1 MIVKINPVVSGLT
14 ANKTPAPVQGSA
26 DFATSLEN
34 AFPSVPKTPEEGG
47 KGTRPIPAKPEE
59 ETTERDPQE
68 GLAEAPPVE
77 SFVEMPDVQISA
89 EVPSFVD
96 PKQQTLQ
103 QLVTQNSQTPPTPA
117 LSATPQTVE
126 AATGNGAEL
135 SARPLTEAIVPQD
148 AEGQRSSFML
158 PESMKP
164 KAAAQALTATG
175 EGKPGTDKVATE
187 QHTAF
192 LSQLKPG
199 ERMPEEAGAVKPD
212 ATTAHP
218 LIAEQRVT
226 PVADVGIRPHIAA
239 AIEQVVSQTPVN
251 STSQPALNQALG
263 TPAWQQALSQQ
274 LSYFSRNGIHNA
286 ELRLH
291 PEELGSLQI
300 NLRLNN
306 NQAQLHFVAENH
318 QVRAALE
325 AAMPQLRTSLA
336 ESGVNLGES
345 SVGADTS
352 SSWAGSS
359 QSDRPSSHSS
369 GGEDPGEHS
378 SASEE
383 QAPVRTNTLHYSN
396 GINTFA

>member
-1 MIVKINPVVSGLT
+1 MIAKINPVVSGVT
-14 ANKTPAPVQGSA
+14 ANKAPELVQGNA
-26 DFATSLEN
+26 DFSTSLEN
-34 AFPSVPKTPEEGG
+34 AFPSVPKAPLPG
-47 KGTRPIPAKPEE
+47 PAKPGE
-59 ETTERDPQE
+59 ETAERDPQE
-68 GLAEAPPVE
+68 GGIEAPIVE

-89 EVPSFVD
+89 GETPFVD
-96 PKQQTLQ
+96 PKLQTLQ
-103 QLVTQNSQTPPTPA
+103 QLVTQNAQTPPASGLT
-117 LSATPQTVE
+117 ATAQTVE
-126 AATGNGAEL
+126 AAAGKGAEL
-135 SARPLTEAIVPQD
+135 SAKPLAEAIVPQG

-164 KAAAQALTATG
+164 KAAAQVSLVTP
-175 EGKPGTDKVATE
+175 EGKPGTDKVSTQ

-192 LSQLKPG
+192 LSQVKSG
-199 ERMPEEAGAVKPD
+199 EGTAKEGGAVQPD
-212 ATTAHP
+212 GLTSQP
-218 LIAEQRVT
+218 LIADHRTT
-226 PVADVGIRPHIAA
+226 PVPDVGIRPHVAA
-239 AIEQVVSQTPVN
+239 AVEQGGAQVPVN
-251 STSQPALNQALG
+251 ATSQPVLSQALG

-306 NQAQLHFVAENH
+306 NQAQLHFVTENH

-352 SSWAGSS
+352 SSWKGSS
-359 QSDRPSSHSS
+359 QSDRSSGHPS
-369 GGEDPGEHS
+369 GGEEPGENS
-378 SASEE
+378 SSSEE
-383 QAPVRTNTLHYSN
+383 QAPVRTKTLHYSN